1 MAEGTV
7 GGSVFFGS
15 EGEDNNGNSGYQVNL
30 ARRMEIKGRR
40 IFDIDLNTFKVDRI
54 IYSASI

>member
-40 IFDIDLNTFKVDRI
+40 IFDIDLNTFKVD
-54 IYSASI
+54 